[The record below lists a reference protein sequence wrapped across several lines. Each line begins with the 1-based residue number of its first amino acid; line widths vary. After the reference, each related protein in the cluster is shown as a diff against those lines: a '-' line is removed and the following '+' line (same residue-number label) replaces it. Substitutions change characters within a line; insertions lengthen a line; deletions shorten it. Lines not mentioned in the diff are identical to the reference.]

1 MGTRYVQFALVL
13 LGLVFCFS
21 AAGSAQN
28 TDKLRVGEARL
39 DGGCATARTIS
50 VIVGTKD
57 ADKNWNS
64 RILMDVRKVG
74 EKEWLPRH
82 ELFRHRNGMP
92 RLCQPFAG
100 IAWGLEPDTEYEIRL
115 TAKDP
120 DGVEGKA
127 EQIIKGRTRKL
138 PAVVKATEKNT
149 VNVSSLEELKKA
161 VATAKPG
168 QVILLK
174 KGAYKGNITLST
186 IKGVENNPIV
196 LRGEDRQETVVNG
209 RLTLANCENLHVED
223 ITFQNGGTGINLPKR
238 CKAVTIRGCIIL
250 NVRLGIFAKQGHSY
264 LYIYNNAVIGNAPF
278 GEMFPKHGND
288 EGLVLT
294 GTGHEVCFNTIGGFG
309 DSLGFSH
316 RNAGVPN
323 KGVDIHHNMV
333 LWGADDGMEMDYTF
347 RSCIVHHNLF
357 ANQLMGIS
365 FQQTYHGPAYAFCNV
380 IYNMGASPYK
390 IKPCDSGN
398 DGVFV
403 YNNTSIKNGQ
413 AYRNW
418 SVQVD
423 GGAMKNNLFVG
434 SGGKNACMT
443 GGHGNPPGFVRFTFG
458 HNAWS
463 YDGAFSMKRT
473 RAGNFKEWKKNER
486 GKTDVLLAGETIFQN
501 LEPAIKKNFHY
512 FRDVCGL
519 DFTLH
524 EKSSAVDAGEVIP
537 GVTDNFIGKAPDI
550 GAWERGSKP
559 TKYGVNFEFTI
570 PAKHNCKDGT
580 ISKYWA
586 EELKKR
592 KKNK

>member
-1 MGTRYVQFALVL
+1 MGTRYVRFALVL
-13 LGLVFCFS
+13 LGLVFFI
-21 AAGSAQN
+21 AASGVAQN
-28 TDKLRVGEARL
+28 TDKLRVREARI
-39 DGGCATARTIS
+39 DGNCATAHTIS

-74 EKEWLPRH
+74 EKKWQPRH

-100 IAWGLEPDTEYEIRL
+100 IAWNLEPDTEYEIRL

-138 PAVVKATEKNT
+138 PAVVKATAKNT
-149 VNVSSLEELKKA
+149 KNVSSLGELKKA

-168 QVILLK
+168 QIILLK
-174 KGAYKGNITLST
+174 EGSYKGNITLST
-186 IKGVENNPIV
+186 IKGAEDNPIV
-196 LRGEDRQETVVNG
+196 LRGEDRQKTVVNG

-223 ITFQNGGTGINLPKR
+223 ITFQKGGTGISLPKR
-238 CKAVTIRGCIIL
+238 CKAVTIRGCIIR
-250 NVRLGIFAKQGHSY
+250 NVRQGIFAKRGHSH
-264 LYIYNNAVIGNAPF
+264 LYICNNAVIGNAPF
-278 GEMFPKHGND
+278 GEMYPKHGND

-294 GTGHEVCFNTIGGFG
+294 GPGHEVCFNTIGGFG
-309 DSLGFSH
+309 DSIGFSH
-316 RNAGVPN
+316 RSRGMAN
-323 KGVDIHHNMV
+323 KGVDIHNNMV

-347 RSCIVHHNLF
+347 RSCIVHHNIF
-357 ANQLMGIS
+357 ANQLMGVS
-365 FQQTYHGPAYAFCNV
+365 FQQTYHGPAYAFRNV
-380 IYNMGASPYK
+380 IYNMAASPYK

-403 YNNTSIKNGQ
+403 YNNTSVKRGQ

-443 GGHGNPPGFVRFTFG
+443 GGHGKPPGFVRFVFG

-463 YDGAFSMKRT
+463 YDGAFSMKRC
-473 RAGNFKEWKKNER
+473 RAGNFKQWKTKDR

-512 FRDVCGL
+512 FRDVRGL

-524 EKSSAVDAGEVIP
+524 EKSSAIDAGEVIP
-537 GVTDNFIGKAPDI
+537 GVTDNFTGKAPDI
-550 GAWERGSKP
+550 GAWERGDKP
-559 TKYGVNFEFTI
+559 VKYGVDFEFTM
-570 PAKHNCKDGT
+570 PARHNCKDGT
-580 ISKYWA
+580 MSKHLA
-586 EELKKR
+586 EKK
-592 KKNK
+592 KKKKK